1 METYEIGKDNEDED
15 YGYIFL
21 INRAST
27 SNSNLHFKE
36 DVYEGRLRD
45 IDIYL
50 NTLKRQES

>member
-1 METYEIGKDNEDED
+1 MKLVKTMKMKIMA
-15 YGYIFL
+15 IFFL